1 MLRHRKIMACNAL
14 VLAVCFGAGPVCAGN
29 GSNPKG
35 NGGDIICNYDYH
47 VLQFCNGTN
56 WVAFGR

>member
-1 MLRHRKIMACNAL
+1 MLRHRKILTCNAL

-29 GSNPKG
+29 LSNPTG
-35 NGGDIICNYDYH
+35 NEGDMIYSYDYH
-47 VLQFCNGTN
+47 VLQLCNAN